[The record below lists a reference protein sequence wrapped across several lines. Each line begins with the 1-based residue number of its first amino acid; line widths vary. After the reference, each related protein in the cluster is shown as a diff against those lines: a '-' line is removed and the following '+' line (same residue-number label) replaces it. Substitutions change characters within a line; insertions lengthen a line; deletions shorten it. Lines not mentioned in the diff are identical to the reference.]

1 MNACECTV
9 HSLTFYKIVSFCISA
24 VNNTVNRLAAFAL
37 DFLFVAVIKNVSEC
51 SHLISI
57 TLLGMTTSTVGFK
70 MTFLA
75 NNYKNFTHQ

>member
-1 MNACECTV
+1 MNVLFIHLHFTKL
-9 HSLTFYKIVSFCISA
+9 SLFVLVLSI
-24 VNNTVNRLAAFAL
+24 TVNVLAAFAL

-57 TLLGMTTSTVGFK
+57 THLGMTTNTVGFR

-75 NNYKNFTHQ
+75 DN